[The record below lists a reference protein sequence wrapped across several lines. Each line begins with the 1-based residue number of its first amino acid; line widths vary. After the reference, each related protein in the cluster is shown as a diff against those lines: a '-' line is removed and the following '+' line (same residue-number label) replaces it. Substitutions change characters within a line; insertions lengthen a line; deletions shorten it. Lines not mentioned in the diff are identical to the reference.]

1 MSNQMKIPFILYIS
15 YFFFENTFLLLTV
28 IMYIFKYFTII

>member
-15 YFFFENTFLLLTV
+15 YFFFENTF
-28 IMYIFKYFTII
+28 FTFDGYYVHF

>member
-15 YFFFENTFLLLTV
+15 YFFLR
-28 IMYIFKYFTII
+28 KYVFTSDGYYVHF

>member
-15 YFFFENTFLLLTV
+15 YFFFENMFLLLTV
-28 IMYIFKYFTII
+28 IMYIFNHF